1 MARVTVEDCV
11 TKVPNRFDL
20 VLYAGQRSRQIAS
33 GEPLLVERDNDKNPV
48 VSLREIA
55 EDKILP
61 EELMENIIQA
71 AQKHFEVDEPEED
84 DIDLLRKAVGGGSEA
99 GDEAPA
105 DLETDIQ
112 KKNLEQDS
120 NKQAEDANIIEA
132 EDE

>member
-1 MARVTVEDCV
+1 MARVTVEDCI

-55 EDKILP
+55 EGKILP

-71 AQKHFEVDEPEED
+71 AQKHVEVDEPEED
-84 DIDLLRKAVGGGSEA
+84 DIDLLRNAVGGGSETSE
-99 GDEAPA
+99 EAPA

-112 KKNLEQDS
+112 KKNLEPDS
-120 NKQAEDANIIEA
+120 IEQAKDANIIEA